1 MSVSGS
7 GYGDG
12 MTKKRKKVGR
22 IKGKFFGEFIISLD
36 GCGGPNGNKVC
47 VYGYDGLA
55 LG

>member
-1 MSVSGS
+1 
-7 GYGDG
+7 

-22 IKGKFFGEFIISLD
+22 IKGNFFQGIHHLT
-36 GCGGPNGNKVC
+36 GWNGGPNGNNKVC